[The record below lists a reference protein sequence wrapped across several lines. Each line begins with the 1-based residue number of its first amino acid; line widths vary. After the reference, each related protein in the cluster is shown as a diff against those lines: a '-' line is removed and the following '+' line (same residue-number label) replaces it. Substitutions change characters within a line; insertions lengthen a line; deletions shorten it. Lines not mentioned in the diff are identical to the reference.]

1 MLTRLS
7 PRVDALDLADKPF
20 AAEVFMDT
28 CNKYDVVVIGGG
40 TSGVAAGIAAA
51 RVGADTLV
59 IERLGALGGQM
70 NVSGPPGFAY
80 ANLYNERHERIIG
93 GIITETHER
102 LLKDGHALPHLE
114 PDFRG
119 WYTFAYVDPDW
130 WGLLIFE
137 MMQENGVHLLLHSL
151 AVDVIKEGKAV
162 RGVIVENVS
171 GKQAIFGKVLIDC
184 TGEGE
189 IAARAGAPYE
199 ILPKEQMEPHSLAF
213 TADGVDWEKVLDY
226 IKNHPEE
233 FEFERFQENTQHKWT
248 YDELVARIRR
258 IESIVE
264 LGEVMGYRSIKIKGM
279 ESGEWHGYSGIG
291 FFLIP
296 REGGVIQA
304 HFQHSSQVGNCDA
317 TNVEDLTYAEIECR
331 RQIVMAWKFIRK
343 YLPGFENAYIT
354 RGGPEVRIREGR
366 RIMGDYVLTR
376 EDVIEERKFP
386 DVIGKSAFPAG
397 AVHVV
402 GPSTLATMKPPDV
415 PKTGGSHDIPYRC
428 LVPREV
434 ENLLVAGKAISARRE
449 AYQRFLMQTMVTGQ
463 AAGVAAALC
472 ARDNITPRML
482 EADVSELQRILID
495 QGAILTGTH

>member
-1 MLTRLS
+1 M
-7 PRVDALDLADKPF
+7 PKDA
-20 AAEVFMDT
+20 
-28 CNKYDVVVIGGG
+28 YDVVVVGGG
-40 TSGVAAGIAAA
+40 TSGVAAAIAAA
-51 RVGADTLV
+51 RTGGKTIV
-59 IERLGALGGQM
+59 IERVGALGGQF

-102 LLKDGHALPHLE
+102 LLKEGHAIPHME

-137 MMQENGVHLLLHSL
+137 MMRENNVKLLLHSL
-151 AVDVIKEGKAV
+151 AVDVVKEGKAV
-162 RGVIVENVS
+162 QGVVVENVS
-171 GKQAIFGKVLIDC
+171 GRQTILGKVIIDC

-189 IAARAGAPYE
+189 IAARAGAPFE
-199 ILPKEQMEPHSLAF
+199 LPPKDRMEPHSLAF
-213 TADGVDWEKVLDY
+213 TADGVDWDKVLAY
-226 IKNHPEE
+226 IKSHPEE
-233 FEFERFQENTQHKWT
+233 FEFERFLDHYPRKWT
-248 YDELVARIRR
+248 YDELVERIRK
-258 IESIVE
+258 IDDIAEF
-264 LGEVMGYRSIKIKGM
+264 GEIMGYRSIKKKGL
-279 ESGEWHGYSGIG
+279 ETGEWHGSSGIG

-317 TNVEDLTYAEIECR
+317 TSVEDLTYAEIECR
-331 RQIVMAWKFIRK
+331 RQIVIAWKFIKK

-354 RGGPEVRIREGR
+354 RVCPELRIREGR
-366 RIMGDYVLTR
+366 RIMGDYVLKR
-376 EDVIEERKFP
+376 EDVVEERKFK

-402 GPSTLATMKPPDV
+402 GPDTLATMSPPDR
-415 PKTGGSHDIPYRC
+415 PRTGGSHDIPYRC
-428 LVPREV
+428 LVPREI
-434 ENLLVAGKAISARRE
+434 ENLLVAGKAVSAERA

-472 ARDNITPRML
+472 AKKNITPRML
-482 EADVSELQRILID
+482 EEDVSELQRILVE

>member
-1 MLTRLS
+1 MQTK
-7 PRVDALDLADKPF
+7 DGF
-20 AAEVFMDT
+20 
-28 CNKYDVVVIGGG
+28 DVIVVGGG
-40 TSGVAAGIAAA
+40 TSGVAAAIASA
-51 RVGADTLV
+51 RTGAKTLL

-102 LLKDGHALPHLE
+102 LLKEGHALPHLE

-130 WGLLIFE
+130 WEFMIFE
-137 MMQENGVHLLLHSL
+137 MMQESGVNLLLHSL
-151 AVDVIKEGKAV
+151 AVDVLKEGNAV
-162 RGVIVENVS
+162 KGVVVENVS
-171 GKQAIFGKVLIDC
+171 GRQAIFGKVIIDC

-189 IAARAGAPYE
+189 VAARAGAPYE
-199 ILPKEQMEPHSLAF
+199 ILPRDQMEPHSLSF
-213 TADGVDWEKVLDY
+213 TADGVDWKKVLDY
-226 IKNHPEE
+226 IKTNPQE

-248 YDELVARIRR
+248 YDELVARIRKVD
-258 IESIVE
+258 SIVE
-264 LGEVMGYRSIKIKGM
+264 FGEIMGYRSLKMKGL
-279 ESGEWHGYSGIG
+279 ETGEWHGFSGVG

-317 TNVEDLTYAEIECR
+317 TNVEDLTYGEIECR
-331 RQIVMAWKFIRK
+331 RQAVIAWKFIKK

-354 RGGPEVRIREGR
+354 RVCPELRIREGR
-366 RIMGDYVLTR
+366 RIMGDYVLKG
-376 EDVIEERKFP
+376 EDVVEERKFA

-402 GPSTLATMKPPDV
+402 GPGTLGTMKPPDT

-428 LVPREV
+428 LVPCEI
-434 ENLLVAGKAISARRE
+434 ENLLVAGKAISATRA

-472 ARDNITPRML
+472 ARDNKTPRML
-482 EADVSELQRILID
+482 ESDFSELQRILVA

>member
-1 MLTRLS
+1 MHTGDR
-7 PRVDALDLADKPF
+7 F
-20 AAEVFMDT
+20 
-28 CNKYDVVVIGGG
+28 DVVVVGGG
-40 TSGVAAGIAAA
+40 TSGVAAAIAAA
-51 RVGADTLV
+51 RTGAKTLLL
-59 IERLGALGGQM
+59 ERLGALGGQM

-80 ANLYNERHERIIG
+80 ANLYNEQGERIIG

-102 LLKDGHALPHLE
+102 LLKEGHAIPHME

-130 WGLLIFE
+130 WGLMIFE
-137 MMQENGVHLLLHSL
+137 MMVENKVNLLLHSL
-151 AVDVIKEGKAV
+151 AVDVIKEGRAI
-162 RGVIVENVS
+162 RGVIIENVS
-171 GKQAIFGKVLIDC
+171 GRQAIFGKVIIDC

-189 IAARAGAPYE
+189 IAARAGAPFEY
-199 ILPKEQMEPHSLAF
+199 LPKDQMEPHSLSF
-213 TADGVDWEKVLDY
+213 TADGVNWDRVLAY
-226 IKNHPEE
+226 IKSNPQE
-233 FEFERFQENTQHKWT
+233 FEFERFLENTQHKWA
-248 YDELVARIRR
+248 YNQLVECIRKVD
-258 IESIVE
+258 SIVE
-264 LGEVMGYRSIKIKGM
+264 FGEIMGFRALKMKGL
-279 ESGEWHGYSGIG
+279 ETGEWHGFSGVG

-304 HFQHSSQVGNCDA
+304 HFQHSSQIGNCDA
-317 TNVEDLTYAEIECR
+317 TDVEDLTFAEVECR
-331 RQIVMAWKFIRK
+331 RQCVIAWKFIKK

-354 RGGPEVRIREGR
+354 RVCPELRIREGR
-366 RIMGDYVLTR
+366 RIMGDYVLNG
-376 EDVIEERKFP
+376 EDVIEERKFA

-402 GPSTLATMKPPDV
+402 GPGTLATMKPPDT

-428 LVPREV
+428 LVPREI

-472 ARDNITPRML
+472 AKKNITPRQL
-482 EADVSELQRILID
+482 ESDVTELQRILVR